1 MTHIVQITIAQKL
14 KNELKTDL
22 FLSPTSA
29 QWTARADADTGATA
43 AAGAPQ
49 IAVARADPGPAR
61 L

>member
-1 MTHIVQITIAQKL
+1 MRRK
-14 KNELKTDL
+14 KTNL

-29 QWTARADADTGATA
+29 QWKARADADTGATA

-49 IAVARADPGPAR
+49 IAVARADPAPVW